1 MILGQRGRNTS
12 PSGQWSR
19 ISTAQTLAT
28 STATPI
34 VMDTTT
40 SDPYGILGSPA
51 SELVIPKGWG
61 GLWLISAGVRFTGLG
76 GGDATRRYSWFD
88 INAGGSVFYEQA
100 QLNWNSA
107 TLSLPLAV
115 TGMFRLNVGD
125 FIQVI
130 ARQDS
135 GGNLTAVA
143 SPVAMAWVC
152 P

>member
-19 ISTAQTLAT
+19 AATQTIATTTAV
-28 STATPI
+28 PV
-34 VMDTTT
+34 VMDTTV
-40 SDPYGILGSPA
+40 SDPYGILGSPL
-51 SELVIPKGWG
+51 SELVVPHGWAG
-61 GLWLISAGVRFTGLG
+61 MWMIAAGVRFVALADTSK
-76 GGDATRRYSWFD
+76 RYVWFD
-88 INAGGSVFYEQA
+88 VNAGGSVFYEQA

-107 TLSLPLAV
+107 TLSYAIAV
-115 TGMFRLNVGD
+115 SGMFRLNVGD

-135 GGNLTAVA
+135 GGNLGVVA
-143 SPVAMAWVC
+143 SPVTMAWIC